1 MAPQPFQLTTDSQLK
16 EAVRDATSYDDTPD
30 ELPDSQLS
38 GVLEDAKRDL
48 YVLTGSSEW
57 YDDIAYGQA
66 LKAWTQVLAKSAVE
80 NIHIESYSI
89 ADETISLS
97 NADPDA
103 SQQIQLWMKQVNQSL
118 DKSEAEFPNYEQL
131 TLRNT
136 ASYVGN

>member
-1 MAPQPFQLTTDSQLK
+1 LPNSQLGGLL
-16 EAVRDATSYDDTPD
+16 DD
-30 ELPDSQLS
+30 S
-38 GVLEDAKRDL
+38 KRDL
-48 YVLTGSSEW
+48 YVLTGSDEW

-136 ASYVGN
+136 SSYVGN